1 MSDNYRSRTERN
13 HVKNQ
18 KQETNTEKKPKK
30 KGSFFKKIPYRLST
44 SWYRWSCSWRFRF
57 LCYGEGCSK
66 IRQIKT
72 CQSFINKVS

>member
-13 HVKNQ
+13 HVKIKSKKQIKKNQ
-18 KQETNTEKKPKK
+18 RKRLLL
-30 KGSFFKKIPYRLST
+30 KIPYRLST

-57 LCYGEGCSK
+57 LCYGEGRSK

>member
-13 HVKNQ
+13 HVKIK
-18 KQETNTEKKPKK
+18 KQETNKEKTKEKA
-30 KGSFFKKIPYRLST
+30 FLKIPYRLST

-57 LCYGEGCSK
+57 LCYGEGRSK

>member
-13 HVKNQ
+13 HVKIKSK
-18 KQETNTEKKPKK
+18 KQIQRKTKE
-30 KGSFFKKIPYRLST
+30 KGSFLKIPYRLST
-44 SWYRWSCSWRFRF
+44 SWYRWSCSWRVRF

-72 CQSFINKVS
+72 CQPFINKVS

>member
-13 HVKNQ
+13 HVKIKSK
-18 KQETNTEKKPKK
+18 KQIKKKPKK
-30 KGSFFKKIPYRLST
+30 KAPFLKIPYRLST

-57 LCYGEGCSK
+57 LCYGEGRSK

>member
-13 HVKNQ
+13 HVKIKSK
-18 KQETNTEKKPKK
+18 KQIQRKTKE
-30 KGSFFKKIPYRLST
+30 KGSFLKIPYRLST

-57 LCYGEGCSK
+57 LCYGEGRSK